1 MVWARAGCSLDWLH
15 LRQSTSAPTAMTGF
29 SHTVTTGSTAKTLSK
44 YLKISCQIIGIHTC
58 YESAY
63 CFGMA
68 TPYSSIQRA
77 VASFAGGCRCLHMR
91 LRTIFH
97 EMFRSGFQWFDGLT
111 QFYGATW
118 DCTFWYCFGLCKG
131 FPSHFFDRT
140 GGSWRFRS
148 VWFTVSAVSEGW
160 RLK

>member
-1 MVWARAGCSLDWLH
+1 MPPYGHVGRPLAMVWARAGCSLDWLH

-97 EMFRSGFQWFDGLT
+97 QMFRSGLQWFDTVLWSNLRLHFLILFWSLQGIPLT
-111 QFYGATW
+111 LF
-118 DCTFWYCFGLCKG
+118 
-131 FPSHFFDRT
+131 
-140 GGSWRFRS
+140 
-148 VWFTVSAVSEGW
+148 
-160 RLK
+160 

>member
-1 MVWARAGCSLDWLH
+1 MPRYGHVGRPLAMAWARAGCSLGWLH
-15 LRQSTSAPTAMTGF
+15 LRQSTSAPTAMTWSRQPKRF
-29 SHTVTTGSTAKTLSK
+29 QNVSR
-44 YLKISCQIIGIHTC
+44 SCQIIGIHTC

-97 EMFRSGFQWFDGLT
+97 QMFRSGLQWFDTVLWSYLRLHFLIVFWSLQGIPLT
-111 QFYGATW
+111 
-118 DCTFWYCFGLCKG
+118 L
-131 FPSHFFDRT
+131 
-140 GGSWRFRS
+140 FRQD
-148 VWFTVSAVSEGW
+148 W
-160 RLK
+160 RLMEV